1 MKAMILIILMITAL
15 ITHTVKSEANSGSKA
30 APGIAFFEGSWNE
43 ALEKAKKENKLIF
56 LDVYASW
63 CGPCKQLK
71 ANTFS
76 NGEVGGLYNE
86 SFINVALDGEM
97 GEGKIIASLYKVGG
111 YPSLLFIDGHG
122 NVIART
128 VGFHNPSQFIRLG
141 KNVLEK

>member
-1 MKAMILIILMITAL
+1 MKAMILIVLMIAAL
-15 ITHTVKSEANSGSKA
+15 ITHTVKSEANSGSTA
-30 APGIAFFEGSWNE
+30 APGIAFFEGNWNE
-43 ALEKAKKENKLIF
+43 ALEQAKKENKLIF
-56 LDVYASW
+56 LDVYATW

-76 NGEVGGLYNE
+76 NAEVGGLYNE

-97 GEGKIIASLYKVGG
+97 GEGKRIASLYKVRG

-122 NVIART
+122 NVITRA
-128 VGFHNPSQFIRLG
+128 VGYHNPSQFIRLG